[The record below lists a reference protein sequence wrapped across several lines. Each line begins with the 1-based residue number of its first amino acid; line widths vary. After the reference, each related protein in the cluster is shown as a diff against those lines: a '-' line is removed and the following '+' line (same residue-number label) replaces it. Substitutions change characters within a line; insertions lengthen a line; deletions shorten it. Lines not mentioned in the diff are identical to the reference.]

1 MSPLKNRMPKKFT
14 IANFGHPVSES
25 WLRPF
30 PHKSNLYIF
39 TKSTAELIFLWFQVY
54 NEQIRDLLVPSGFLP
69 IREDPQ
75 RGVVVNRLSLHKPHS
90 AEELMHMLE
99 FGNRNRTQHPTDA
112 NQESSRSH
120 AVFQVSCAS
129 DFYFDVSGC
138 TKQ

>member
-1 MSPLKNRMPKKFT
+1 MLSPLKNRMPKKFT

-54 NEQIRDLLVPSGFLP
+54 NEQ

>member
-1 MSPLKNRMPKKFT
+1 MPKEIQLPILGTQFLNPEDPSLINPT
-14 IANFGHPVSES
+14 YTFLQSPQQ
-25 WLRPF
+25 
-30 PHKSNLYIF
+30 NLYF
-39 TKSTAELIFLWFQVY
+39 IFLWFQVY